1 VRVGDFVPFE
11 NLEFQRG
18 NVSKL
23 RMYTPQE
30 VFGLGQTGP
39 IEDAVAKV
47 KAIIQQNALYLVAI
61 GGVVGLIGSVPLE
74 GTSLEMTI
82 TVAGGVILAAGL
94 LPLILGAIA

>member
-1 VRVGDFVPFE
+1 VRIGDFVPFD

-23 RMYTPQE
+23 RTYASQQ
-30 VFGLGQTGP
+30 VFGLGQNGP

-47 KAIIQQNALYLVAI
+47 KAILQQYALYLVAI
-61 GGVVGLIGSVPLE
+61 GGAVGLVGSVSLS
-74 GTSLEMTI
+74 GTPFEMTI

-94 LPLILGAIA
+94 LPLILGAMA